1 MEDNGKSLLRS
12 AKRWL
17 YCFGVIML
25 LSFSLLGY
33 RLIDLQV
40 IRHAQL
46 SDAARG
52 NTVRTIVREP
62 RRGNILDARGNLLA
76 TSLFVK
82 TICADP
88 GLIGP
93 YGPQLAAAL
102 APHLELEQAWIASKL
117 EPKLFQGDAGQMRT
131 NRYVVLKRKVPREK
145 WEEISAGLKELDL
158 GVDESSLTRKQR
170 QMLTSVRRSIFA
182 DRKEDQLRV
191 YPGNRLASHVLG
203 FVGGTD
209 HDGKEGIE
217 AVLDSRLT
225 GTRGWRVTET
235 DSRKREV
242 VSLRHQD
249 VAARNGLNARLT
261 IDLGVQHIVEAEL
274 DQAMEHHQ
282 PQGVSAVVVRPATG
296 EILAMA
302 NRPDFDPN
310 RPGEFPAANRRNRAV
325 TDTAEPGSTF
335 KAVTVAGALNERL
348 VSLQSRFD
356 CENGIFYHGGRSLR
370 DHHPYDRLSVME
382 IITKSSNIGSAKVAM
397 LLGEGHLHHYI
408 RRFGFGERT
417 RVSLPGEVS
426 GTVHPLKRWNKLS
439 ITRVPMGHEVATTP
453 IQMVMMA
460 SAIANGGKLM
470 RPMLL
475 RQLED
480 ETGRVVVQ
488 YHPEA
493 VRQVVT
499 PETARRVTM
508 ALKTVV
514 EPGGTARRAAL
525 EYYSVAGKTGTAQKA
540 GRGGYIPGKYYSSF
554 VGFFPADKPAL
565 CIYVALDE
573 PTGDYYG
580 GLTAAPIFKAIAERS
595 ASYLGIKPDLVE
607 QGSMVS
613 NNEGP

>member
-1 MEDNGKSLLRS
+1 
-12 AKRWL
+12 
-17 YCFGVIML
+17 
-25 LSFSLLGY
+25 
-33 RLIDLQV
+33 
-40 IRHAQL
+40 
-46 SDAARG
+46 
-52 NTVRTIVREP
+52 
-62 RRGNILDARGNLLA
+62 
-76 TSLFVK
+76 
-82 TICADP
+82 
-88 GLIGP
+88 
-93 YGPQLAAAL
+93 LAAAL
-102 APHLELEQAWIASKL
+102 APHLGLEAAWIASKL
-117 EPKLFQGDAGQMRT
+117 EPKLFQGDSGQMRT
-131 NRYVVLKRKVPREK
+131 NRYVVLKRKMPREK
-145 WEEISAGLKELDL
+145 WEEIAADLKKLDL
-158 GVDESSLTRKQR
+158 GVDESGLTRKQR
-170 QMLTSVRRSIFA
+170 QMLTSVRQSIFA

-274 DQAMEHHQ
+274 DQAMQRHQ
-282 PQGVSAVVVRPATG
+282 PQGITAVVVRPATG
-296 EILAMA
+296 EVLAMA

-335 KAVTVAGALNERL
+335 KAVTVAGAINERL
-348 VSLQSRFD
+348 VSLESRFD
-356 CENGIFYHGGRSLR
+356 CENGIFYHGGRPLR
-370 DHHPYDRLSVME
+370 DHHPYSRLSVKE

-397 LLGEGHLHHYI
+397 MLGQGHLHHYI

-453 IQMVMMA
+453 IQMAMMA

-470 RPMLL
+470 RPMLM

-480 ETGRVVVQ
+480 EAGRVVVQ

-499 PETARRVTM
+499 PETARRVTE

-554 VGFFPADKPAL
+554 VGFFPAEQPAL

-595 ASYLGIKPDLVE
+595 ASYLGVKPDLVE

-613 NNEGP
+613 SNSEGP

>member
-1 MEDNGKSLLRS
+1 MEDNGKSLQRS

-33 RLIDLQV
+33 RLVDLQV

-117 EPKLFQGDAGQMRT
+117 EPKLFQGDAGQIRT

-145 WEEISAGLKELDL
+145 WEEISADLKALDL

-274 DQAMEHHQ
+274 DQAMERHQ
-282 PQGVSAVVVRPATG
+282 PQGVTAVVVRPATG

-370 DHHPYDRLSVME
+370 DHHPYGRLSVME